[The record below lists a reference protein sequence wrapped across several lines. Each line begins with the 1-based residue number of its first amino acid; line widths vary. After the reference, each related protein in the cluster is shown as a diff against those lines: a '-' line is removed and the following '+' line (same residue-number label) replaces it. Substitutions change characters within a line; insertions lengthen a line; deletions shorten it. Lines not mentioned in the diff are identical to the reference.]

1 MLNQPR
7 PTPKT
12 SVEQPVDRSTKR
24 EAWSALFT
32 FLMEGFAVCGAAL
45 HPSAAFHVQAF
56 LAKEETPEQPESSS
70 QEHPPISPAST
81 SAASRSGRWNWLSP
95 FW

>member
-1 MLNQPR
+1 MPNQTR
-7 PTPKT
+7 PATKI
-12 SVEQPVDRSTKR
+12 SGEQPVDRTTKR

-56 LAKEETPEQPESSS
+56 LAKEETSGPAESCSQEQPS
-70 QEHPPISPAST
+70 ISPASP
-81 SAASRSGRWNWLSP
+81 SSSSQPGRWNWLSP